1 MQARIALSLLVPM
14 LLGCAHSW
22 ASDTEGS
29 VAVGVIPFGYSGSD
43 TRWVAEKLMDF
54 LGDRFEENSEYDL
67 VDFDDLEDAF
77 DDLGFD
83 TDQFRYGVPPEMVS
97 EAGSITGSDMI
108 IFGFVT
114 PCMGETFQISWS
126 ISVVASENT
135 ISPAPIN
142 VQKNSE
148 SVSEAASAMVA
159 SVGIEVTS
167 RAQDA
172 LNMADYHI
180 STENWPM
187 AIMSLKQAISTDP
200 GLTDARVRLAEI
212 YARDE
217 VDSLD
222 KAEEIYTQILATDAT
237 NSQALEGM
245 GEVELS
251 REDYDRA
258 REYFQTAIDANP
270 DNAEAYMGLAKA
282 FRSMGRTDEAVQ
294 NFEAA
299 LAQNPDNLQARY
311 ALGLLYVELE
321 DYEKSIPHLL
331 EVLDSRP
338 DFSNLRLKLISA
350 YTELG
355 QYGKAADQAQIL
367 LESQP
372 DNSELVL
379 YTARMEALAG
389 RTSSAIDRLEG
400 LIASTGNRQAY
411 ITLATIYRDIGNRGA
426 MQNVFSRLKSAYPAD
441 PVANYMMGAFYYHS
455 GTAKAQ
461 VSDLVPENVPVWRSA
476 VSELQTAISYLNQV
490 TGYRAERAQNMVSA
504 ASNAISLCEE
514 KIDRVER
521 YSQ

>member
-1 MQARIALSLLVPM
+1 MQARIVLSLLVPM
-14 LLGCAHSW
+14 LLGCASSW
-22 ASDTEGS
+22 ASNGDGP

-43 TRWVAEKLMDF
+43 TRWVADKLIDH
-54 LGDRFEENSEYDL
+54 LSDRFEDNSDYAL
-67 VDFDDLEDAF
+67 VDLDDLEDAF
-77 DDLGFD
+77 EDLGFD
-83 TDQFRYGVPPEMVS
+83 TDQFRYGVPPDMVS
-97 EAGSITGSDMI
+97 EAGNMTGSDMI

-114 PCMGETFQISWS
+114 PCAGEIFQISWS
-126 ISVVASENT
+126 ISVVASDNT

-142 VQKNSE
+142 VEKNSE
-148 SVSEAASAMVA
+148 SVGQAAAGMVA

-200 GLTDARVRLAEI
+200 GLMDARMRLADI
-212 YARDE
+212 YTRSE

-222 KAEEIYTQILATDAT
+222 RAEEIYAEILAADEA
-237 NSQALEGM
+237 NSQALAGM
-245 GEVELS
+245 GDVELS
-251 REDYDRA
+251 RQNYDQA
-258 REYFQTAIDANP
+258 RDYFQRAIDSDP

-282 FRSMGRTDEAVQ
+282 FRSMGRTDEAVE

-321 DYEKSIPHLL
+321 NYEKSIPHLL
-331 EVLDSRP
+331 GVLDARP

-350 YTELG
+350 YSELG
-355 QYGKAADQAQIL
+355 QYGKAADQAEIL
-367 LESQP
+367 LDCQP
-372 DNSELVL
+372 DNSDLVL

-400 LIASTGNRQAY
+400 LIASTANRQAY

-441 PVANYMMGAFYYHS
+441 PVANYMMGAFYYQS
-455 GTAKAQ
+455 GTSKAQ
-461 VSDLVPENVPVWRSA
+461 VSDLIPENVPTWRSA
-476 VSELQTAISYLNQV
+476 ISELQTAISYLNQV
-490 TGYRAERAQNMVSA
+490 TGYRAERARNMVSA